1 MLEKLYRAIRE
12 DAEPKAINLCDRTYT
27 THEVYPVHLPKPIP
41 LTVRT
46 LSGLVGYLQANV
58 DDLSHDNL
66 LCHVES
72 PTGVVLYSGLQGDFD
87 DRSAYLVAELQQLQ
101 LKFNT
106 FMDAETFNIHL
117 QSCFTDPEGVQAT
130 DRGLVLKY
138 IANIKST
145 VENGLSDDGVS
156 QQVTV
161 KTGIASVG
169 NAVLPN
175 PVLLRPFR
183 TFTEVVQ
190 PVSSFVFRCRQN
202 DECGMQFCL
211 VEADGG
217 AWRSTAMASI
227 KLYLENEIPWLNV
240 IA

>member
-1 MLEKLYRAIRE
+1 MLEKLYKAIRE
-12 DAEPKAINLCDRTYT
+12 DAEPKEIRLSNRTYT
-27 THEVYPVHLPKPIP
+27 TQKVFPVYQPKPQPI
-41 LTVRT
+41 TVST
-46 LSGLVGYLQANV
+46 LSGLVDYLRSNV
-58 DDLSHDNL
+58 DELAYDKL

-72 PTGVVLYSGLQGDFD
+72 PARVSLYSALEGDFLE
-87 DRSAYLVAELQQLQ
+87 RSVYLVAELHQLQ

-106 FMDAETFNIHL
+106 FLDAEAFNIYL
-117 QSCFTDPEGVQAT
+117 QSCFVDPEGLQAT

-138 IANIKST
+138 IANIKSMT
-145 VENGLSDDGVS
+145 ENGISDDGVS

-175 PVLLRPFR
+175 PVTLRPFR
-183 TFTEVVQ
+183 TFVEVVQ
-190 PVSSFVFRCRQN
+190 PASSFVFRCRQ
-202 DECGMQFCL
+202 DGDGMQFCL

-217 AWRSTAMASI
+217 AWRSEAMASI
-227 KLYLENEIPWLNV
+227 KTYLEDEIPALRI